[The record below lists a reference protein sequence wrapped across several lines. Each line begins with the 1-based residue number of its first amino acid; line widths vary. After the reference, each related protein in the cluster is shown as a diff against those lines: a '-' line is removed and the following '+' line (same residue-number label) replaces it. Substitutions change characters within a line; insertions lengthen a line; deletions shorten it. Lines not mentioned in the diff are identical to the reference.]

1 MAKKTVEQKEK
12 ELLAKAEKL
21 KLAQKRIKDAQEKLE
36 KEKLE
41 NLLLIVTDSLG
52 KDVTPELLREVI
64 SEGLKA
70 VKPAEDEEKPQV
82 VTPEAVHRNEGF
94 DQY

>member
-21 KLAQKRIKDAQEKLE
+21 KLAQKRIKEAQEKLE

-41 NLLLIVTDSLG
+41 NLLAVVTNSLG
-52 KDVTPELLREVI
+52 KDVTPELLREI
-64 SEGLKA
+64 LHEGLKA
-70 VKPAEDEEKPQV
+70 VKPAEENKPQV
-82 VTPEAVHRNEGF
+82 VTPEAVQHEGF
-94 DQY
+94 QNRY